1 MSLIDVGTDWCGRA
15 IGGATARSVDLRA
28 MVGAIPTVL
37 AGPVIRPVI
46 RVLIRPVIRALIRP
60 VIRAL
65 ICPVIRAGDRAD
77 IRACRAAG
85 VRAGRHRAQV
95 DRRAEDPEDPEP
107 ARRRP
112 PRPVPR

>member
-1 MSLIDVGTDWCGRA
+1 MSLIDVGSDWCGRA

-60 VIRAL
+60 VIRA
-65 ICPVIRAGDRAD
+65 GDRAD